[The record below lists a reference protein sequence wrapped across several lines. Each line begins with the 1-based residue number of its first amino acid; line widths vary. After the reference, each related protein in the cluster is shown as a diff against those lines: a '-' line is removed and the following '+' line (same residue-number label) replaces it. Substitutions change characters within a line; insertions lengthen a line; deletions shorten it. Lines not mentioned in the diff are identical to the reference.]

1 MAKAKAED
9 LKTKTADELQ
19 KSLMDARKEQ
29 FNAKLQ
35 RAAGQMENTASLR
48 AQRRNIARIKTFMN
62 AKAEGKTAAAKPAKK
77 APAKKAAAKA

>member
-19 KSLMDARKEQ
+19 KALMDARKEQ

-48 AQRRNIARIKTFMN
+48 AQRRSIARIKTFMN
-62 AKAEGKTAAAKPAKK
+62 AKAEGNTAAAKPAKK